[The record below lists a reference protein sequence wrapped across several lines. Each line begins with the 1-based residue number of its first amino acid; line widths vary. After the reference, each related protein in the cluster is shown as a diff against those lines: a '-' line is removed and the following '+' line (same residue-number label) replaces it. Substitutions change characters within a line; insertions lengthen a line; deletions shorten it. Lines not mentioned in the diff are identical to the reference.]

1 MSLPVILLIIV
12 LVLVFGGGGYY
23 SYGNYGPAFGGGVGI
38 VGLLVII
45 LVVYLLLGRG

>member
-1 MSLPVILLIIV
+1 MSTNPIWIA
-12 LVLVFGGGGYY
+12 G
-23 SYGNYGPAFGGGVGI
+23 YGPYYGGGVGI